1 MPVMKIY
8 DISMPLSADTP
19 VFPGD
24 PPVIREP
31 FLELSKGDEA
41 NVSRLVL
48 STHSGTH
55 IDAPRH
61 MDDRGV
67 TVDHISLPLLIGRAL
82 VVEMTGTRL
91 ISRKELERF
100 PVKGEDRLLLKT
112 ANSKLWGLPEFSE
125 NYACLTEDGADYLA
139 GIGIGLVGI
148 DYLSIEPP
156 DSSSVHRKLMQH
168 GIVILEGLNLS
179 EVPAGIY
186 QLICLPLRVKD
197 GDGAPAR
204 AILMQKQGGE
214 HRGGLDVHTTKW
226 PLA

>member
-1 MPVMKIY
+1 MKIY
-8 DISMPLSADTP
+8 DISMPLSEATP

-24 PPVIREP
+24 PPVLREP
-31 FLELSKGDEA
+31 FLELRKGDEA
-41 NVSRLVL
+41 NVSRLAL

-82 VVEMTGTRL
+82 VVEMTGTRR

-100 PVKGEDRLLLKT
+100 PIKGEDRLLLKT
-112 ANSKLWGLPEFSE
+112 ENSKLWSLPEFSE
-125 NYACLTEDGADYLA
+125 NYTCLTEDGADYLA

-168 GIVILEGLNLS
+168 GIIILEGLDLS

-214 HRGGLDVHTTKW
+214 HHGGLDVHTTRW